1 MSQADT
7 VTLFIN
13 EAAASATAGD
23 LEKNIGEIP
32 GVHAVELGTP
42 DTGSD
47 DAPLMVHRAAIAYD
61 PTETNPRSIHEQIQ
75 NLGYTVTTLSDVGD

>member
-42 DTGSD
+42 HG
-47 DAPLMVHRAAIAYD
+47 VRRRAAD
-61 PTETNPRSIHEQIQ
+61 GPPS
-75 NLGYTVTTLSDVGD
+75 GDCV